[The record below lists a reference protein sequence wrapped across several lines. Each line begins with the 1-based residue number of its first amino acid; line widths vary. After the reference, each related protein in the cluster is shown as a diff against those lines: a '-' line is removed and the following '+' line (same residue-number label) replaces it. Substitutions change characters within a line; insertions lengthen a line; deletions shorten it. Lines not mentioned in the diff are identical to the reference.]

1 MELLDSIP
9 IRKAYIKYIESTS
22 MHQKN
27 PEQTFEQ
34 VHQFLSDFEISPK
47 LIYKAMVYLV
57 FFYLLRRKEIQN
69 RYTLDDF
76 KMLLIC
82 IAQLYG
88 KKIDDGENTQ

>member
-1 MELLDSIP
+1 L
-9 IRKAYIKYIESTS
+9 RV
-22 MHQKN
+22 HQKN